1 MAIVYVWIG
10 VLVSEKEATTMTP
23 LTQHSPQVGGLSV
36 GAASRPAPT
45 IEAHATLDEA
55 LRVLRDSGS
64 KHVVAL
70 AEGGGF
76 AGVLRDRDLIAVWV
90 GDPEVFSATPVW
102 AVLES
107 AQPTVAPSATMHTVA
122 CVMRDYRSDVVVVID
137 QGRTPLG
144 IVTAGDLIAG
154 IADRG

>member
-1 MAIVYVWIG
+1 MA
-10 VLVSEKEATTMTP
+10 P
-23 LTQHSPQVGGLSV
+23 LTQHNTQVAEESV

-45 IEAHATLDEA
+45 IEADATLDEA

-70 AEGGGF
+70 AAGGSF
-76 AGVLRDRDLIAVWV
+76 AGVLGDRDLIAEWV
-90 GDPEVFSATPVW
+90 GDPEIFAATPVW
-102 AVLES
+102 ALLES
-107 AQPTVAPSATMHTVA
+107 AQPTVAPTATMHTVA

-137 QGRTPLG
+137 HARTPLG
-144 IVTAGDLIAG
+144 IVTAGDLVSG

>member
-1 MAIVYVWIG
+1 MAIVYLWIG
-10 VLVSEKEATTMTP
+10 VLVSEQEAIMTP
-23 LTQHSPQVGGLSV
+23 LTQHNPQVADVSV

-45 IEAHATLDEA
+45 IEADATLDEA
-55 LRVLRDSGS
+55 LRVLRESGS

-70 AEGGGF
+70 AGGGGF
-76 AGVLRDRDLIAVWV
+76 AGVLGDRDLVAVWV

-107 AQPTVAPSATMHTVA
+107 AQPTVAPSATMHMVA

-137 QGRTPLG
+137 HGRTPLG
-144 IVTAGDLIAG
+144 IVTAGDLVAG
-154 IADRG
+154 IADR

>member
-1 MAIVYVWIG
+1 MA
-10 VLVSEKEATTMTP
+10 P
-23 LTQHSPQVGGLSV
+23 LTQRNTQVADRPV

-45 IEAHATLDEA
+45 IQADATLDEA

-76 AGVLRDRDLIAVWV
+76 AGVLGDRDLIAVWV
-90 GDPEVFSATPVW
+90 GGPEVFAATPVW

-107 AQPTVAPSATMHTVA
+107 AQPTVAPTATMH
-122 CVMRDYRSDVVVVID
+122 
-137 QGRTPLG
+137 
-144 IVTAGDLIAG
+144 
-154 IADRG
+154 